1 MPPKPV
7 WKGYMTD
14 EWAAYMSEVFRRM
27 TPAEVNRAC
36 VEAGITD
43 KKGNLTGETTS
54 VCNRRNDVR
63 EKRREKRRQCA
74 TGETTSVCNKLTE
87 KRRQCATN

>member
-1 MPPKPV
+1 MPALATQPRQRAAKTRSKPMPPKPV

-43 KKGNLTGETTS
+43 KKGNLTAPY
-54 VCNRRNDVR
+54 RR
-63 EKRREKRRQCA
+63 A
-74 TGETTSVCNKLTE
+74 L
-87 KRRQCATN
+87 

>member
-1 MPPKPV
+1 MPALSSQTRQRAAKARSKPMPPKPV

-43 KKGNLTGETTS
+43 KKGNLTAPY
-54 VCNRRNDVR
+54 RR
-63 EKRREKRRQCA
+63 A
-74 TGETTSVCNKLTE
+74 L
-87 KRRQCATN
+87 

>member
-36 VEAGITD
+36 LEAGITD
-43 KKGNLTGETTS
+43 KKGNLTAPY
-54 VCNRRNDVR
+54 RR
-63 EKRREKRRQCA
+63 A
-74 TGETTSVCNKLTE
+74 L
-87 KRRQCATN
+87 

>member
-63 EKRREKRRQCA
+63 E
-74 TGETTSVCNKLTE
+74 TTSVCNKLTE

>member
-1 MPPKPV
+1 MTLARQRAAKTRSKPMPPKPV

-27 TPAEVNRAC
+27 TPTEVNRAC

-43 KKGNLTGETTS
+43 KKGNLTAPY
-54 VCNRRNDVR
+54 RR
-63 EKRREKRRQCA
+63 A
-74 TGETTSVCNKLTE
+74 L
-87 KRRQCATN
+87 